1 MATSFLIVY
10 QIILDKHRKKYIMV
24 ICHSERRSLKINF
37 QTKLV

>member
-24 ICHSERRSLKINF
+24 IFYFMF
-37 QTKLV
+37 QL